1 MPKLKKNSG
10 FSLIEILISL
20 LFIGALVTILLT
32 TTGSLFTRRQS
43 DLQSVAAKA
52 LTKEIERLRGE
63 SYSKLTDGSNGDL
76 VHDSTCPSVYPTAQN
91 NDLKNLRNP
100 QLCRN
105 LYDYEDPNPET
116 SNPDGST
123 KIVGV
128 TITVYW
134 ENDNGVEK
142 SLPMDTLISENG
154 L

>member
-32 TTGSLFTRRQS
+32 TTGSLFTCRQS
-43 DLQSVAAKA
+43 DLQSVAAKIA
-52 LTKEIERLRGE
+52 TKEIERLRG
-63 SYSKLTDGSNGDL
+63 LDFDPLINQGDWSL
-76 VHDSTCPSVYPTAQN
+76 PNCDTTFYATELQSLRAGKVCRDLSDYNSLP
-91 NDLKNLRNP
+91 NDP
-100 QLCRN
+100 VIGTTQ
-105 LYDYEDPNPET
+105 
-116 SNPDGST
+116 
-123 KIVGV
+123 IVQV
-128 TITVYW
+128 AITVYW